1 MRAWLRRVGLQGWLV
16 ASFVA
21 VGLAASLT
29 LVLVLLPTL
38 EGSFKSDRVNR
49 EGLRVSDVL
58 TAHRAAV
65 ATALSTGRVDAELD
79 DLFSALGG
87 GEVRVSAFGQEEAT
101 GVSVLPQDDLA
112 SIGANARRT
121 GSALRQTVATPS
133 GPVILAAV
141 PLSTEDQVFPVGA
154 LEAAVPVR
162 SQGGEVGVVRRR
174 VLLAV
179 AAVLGMASLVGL
191 GLAWLFGRR
200 IARVAG
206 TAEKLAGGDLSA
218 RSPQPGPRELSS
230 LGASLNTM
238 AARLEGQLAATVSER
253 DRANGLI
260 ASLAEGVIAVSPDGT
275 VSVANEAAQRAL
287 DLPGGGAP
295 IRVEALPAPLAD
307 AARAVLADPDGP
319 GVVREVDLGRAVYVL
334 QVSAMPDLGAG
345 AVLTM
350 RDVTDE
356 RRLER
361 ARRDLVANVSHELK
375 TPLTAL
381 RGFIELMEDPRLDPA
396 RRAEFVELMGQE
408 AERLQR
414 LVEEQLELARLDA
427 GGLRLEREVL
437 DLGELAEGVA
447 ASRQALAARDEVDLR
462 ADVAPGPP
470 VRVLA
475 DPARVEQLILI
486 LLDNALRHTGPG
498 GSVAIRVAPD
508 GHEGI
513 LAVCD
518 TGTGIPLEAQQF
530 VFDRFYQADSA
541 REGRG
546 AGLGLAI
553 ARGLVRAHGGSID
566 LRSALGHGS
575 TFTVRLPLVVEP
587 PVANPAP
594 VRPA

>member
-1 MRAWLRRVGLQGWLV
+1 V

-38 EGSFKSDRVNR
+38 ESSFKSDRVNR
-49 EGLRVSDVL
+49 EGQRVSNVL
-58 TAHRAAV
+58 SDHQAAV
-65 ATALSTGRVDAELD
+65 SKALGTGRLGAELD
-79 DLFSALGG
+79 DLFSAVGG
-87 GEVRVSAFGQEEAT
+87 GQVRVSAFGQEESA
-101 GVSVLPQDDLA
+101 GVSVLPPDVL
-112 SIGANARRT
+112 NALTGLGTVATRT
-121 GSALRQTVATPS
+121 GSALRQNLPTPS

-141 PLSTEDQVFPVGA
+141 PLYSENQVFPAGA

-162 SQGGEVGVVRRR
+162 AQGGEVGVVRRR

-179 AAVLGMASLVGL
+179 AAVLGLASLVGL

-218 RSPQPGPRELSS
+218 RSPQPGPRELAS
-230 LGASLNTM
+230 LGASLNAM
-238 AARLEGQLAATVSER
+238 AARLERQLAATVSER

-260 ASLAEGVIAVSPDGT
+260 ASLAEGVIAVSPNGT

-295 IRVEALPAPLAD
+295 IRIEALPAALAD
-307 AARAVLADPDGP
+307 AARAVLLDPDGP
-319 GVVREVDLGRAVYVL
+319 GVVREVELGPAVYVL
-334 QVSAMPDLGAG
+334 QVSAMPELGAG

-361 ARRDLVANVSHELK
+361 VRRDLVANVSHELK

-381 RGFIELMEDPRLDPA
+381 RGFIELMEDPRLDPE

-427 GGLRLEREVL
+427 GGLPLEREAL
-437 DLGELAEGVA
+437 DLGELAESVA
-447 ASRQALAARDEVDLR
+447 ASRRALAARDGVDLR
-462 ADVAPGPP
+462 AEVAAGPA

-475 DPARVEQLILI
+475 DPARIEQLILI
-486 LLDNALRHTGPG
+486 LLDNALRHTPPG
-498 GSVAIRVAPD
+498 GSVAIRVTPD
-508 GHEGI
+508 GHEGTV
-513 LAVCD
+513 AVCD
-518 TGTGIPLEAQQF
+518 TGTGIPIEAQRF

-553 ARGLVRAHGGSID
+553 ARGLARAHGGTID
-566 LRSALGHGS
+566 LRSSPGRGS
-575 TFTVRLPLVVEP
+575 TFTVRLPRAAE
-587 PVANPAP
+587 PVAAPAP
-594 VRPA
+594 ARPA